1 MNTVQK
7 TYSILTEGI
16 RMENKEMFLYDI
28 ENFRVLITK
37 CDTTAAGE
45 IAVASEYNGYPV
57 VFVNPFA
64 FKGCDKLTKIT
75 IPASIMALDS
85 DTFADCPNLSEIVVD
100 ENNPKYHSEDGVLF
114 DTRHNLLLRY
124 PEGHSGTTYAVPDLV
139 DKIHFRAFSGARQLR
154 RVTVHDK
161 VDFIGMGS
169 FFDCAA
175 LEEIIIDKENPVFAS
190 VDGAWLNK
198 EKTALYWVPQ
208 GEAQTG
214 YCVPECVEKIK
225 HAFIGHGTLRS
236 VAIPVTVNFIGAYS
250 FEDCDALTDVYYAG
264 TPEQWQ
270 AIDIEDGNEC
280 LQKATIHY
288 NCHPDGEPKETLK
301 PMIE

>member
-1 MNTVQK
+1 
-7 TYSILTEGI
+7 
-16 RMENKEMFLYDI
+16 MENKEMFIYDI
-28 ENFRVLITK
+28 ENFRVSITK

-64 FKGCDKLTKIT
+64 FKGC
-75 IPASIMALDS
+75 S
-85 DTFADCPNLSEIVVD
+85 
-100 ENNPKYHSEDGVLF
+100 
-114 DTRHNLLLRY
+114 
-124 PEGHSGTTYAVPDLV
+124 
-139 DKIHFRAFSGARQLR
+139 
-154 RVTVHDK
+154 
-161 VDFIGMGS
+161 
-169 FFDCAA
+169 A

-198 EKTALYWVPQ
+198 EKTTLYWAPQ
-208 GEAQTG
+208 GKAQTG
-214 YCVPECVEKIK
+214 YRVPECVEKIK